1 MRPIFFILLLSL
13 PLLCFSQASVFGK
26 VLEESTGLP
35 LSKASVYINNSTIGT
50 VTNDSGY
57 FDLHRINPGFYDII
71 VSYVGYTPVLYRLQ
85 IQDKDFKITFRLQKK
100 QNELRNIVVT
110 TKKEKAEWMRIFREH
125 FLGVTQAANNCRI
138 LNEDEVLFE
147 EGDTKK
153 EIRAF
158 SAVPLEVV
166 NDELG
171 YMIYFQLERFSFDPI
186 SQKVYFYG
194 YTRFEDLL
202 DRDGKLKLKYVK
214 NRERYYKGS
223 TMNFYHSLLDN
234 KLSLNH
240 FSIFDQN
247 NKAYSEESLKTLLVK
262 DSAAGINVYRLNI
275 ANYLEIRYSGLLYGS
290 GYLARRQ
297 PFSGMNGRI
306 FTAKI
311 RMVEPP
317 ALIDQQGGLENPLA
331 VMYEGYWGF
340 ERVANM
346 LPVNYRPAQ

>member
-1 MRPIFFILLLSL
+1 MKLFVAIFLSL
-13 PLLCFSQASVFGK
+13 IPSWFFSQASVFGS
-26 VLEESTGLP
+26 VLEETTGQP

-50 VTNDSGY
+50 TTNDSGF
-57 FDLHRINPGFYDII
+57 FDLKKINPGFYDIV
-71 VSYVGYTPVLYRLQ
+71 VSYVGYNPVVYRLQ
-85 IQDKDFKITFRLQKK
+85 IQNKDFRITFRLQKK

-110 TKKEKAEWMRIFREH
+110 TKREKAEWMRIFREH
-125 FLGVTQAANNCRI
+125 FLGVTQAANNCSI

-166 NDELG
+166 NEELG
-171 YMIYFQLERFSFDPI
+171 YLIHFQLERFSYDPVT
-186 SQKVYFYG
+186 QKVYFYG
-194 YTRFEDLL
+194 YTRFEDLIG
-202 DRDGKLKLKYVK
+202 RDGKVKLKYIK

-223 TMNFYHSLLDN
+223 TMNFYHSLLDKN
-234 KLSLNH
+234 LALNH
-240 FSIFDQN
+240 FSVFDQN
-247 NKAYSEESLKTLLVK
+247 SKAFTEESLKTLLVQ
-262 DSAAGINVYRLNI
+262 DSTAGLNVYRLNI
-275 ANYLEIRYSGLLYGS
+275 ANYLEIRYSGILYGS

-297 PFSGMNGRI
+297 PFSGMGGRI

-317 ALIDQQGGLENPLA
+317 AFLDQQGGLANPLA

-346 LPVNYRPAQ
+346 LPVDYRPAK